1 MTLLA
6 LLPAHLLPLTGCRL
20 EPASTLDS
28 VASTTLTQ
36 ASSTGAPAVGD
47 SATSSRPAVESMGLT
62 ALAAEYRALRTLRG
76 HSSRPPGK
84 WLDAV
89 DAAGGRKDR
98 VMGELGKRLGAGTT
112 RLDPLTAL
120 LGAPD
125 DVARPG
131 STLWALAMS
140 VRRPDGG
147 GAVDELEVYEWRG
160 LHDLLFFEVRQGRVL
175 RSDWWAAGD

>member
-1 MTLLA
+1 
-6 LLPAHLLPLTGCRL
+6 
-20 EPASTLDS
+20 
-28 VASTTLTQ
+28 
-36 ASSTGAPAVGD
+36 
-47 SATSSRPAVESMGLT
+47 MGLT
-62 ALAAEYRALRTLRG
+62 TLAAEYRALRTLRG

-89 DAAGGRKDR
+89 DAAGGRKER

-112 RLDPLTAL
+112 RLEPLTAL

-131 STLWALAMS
+131 STIWSLAMS

-160 LHDLLFFEVRQGRVL
+160 LHDFLFFEVRQGRVL